1 MNIQTLRR
9 FGVLLIFLI
18 SSSFF
23 CACSG
28 SNPAQV
34 APSGNEQRKSRLS
47 VLTPEASGAVCFF
60 NDSVSIDASNT
71 SEGYVMVDYHGSA
84 DKAKLQMTVPDGV
97 VYTYTLTAD
106 GYGTFPLTGE
116 NGSYHIDIL
125 EHVFDNNYALAYSQD
140 IDVTLSD
147 DFKPFLYPNKYV
159 WFTTT
164 SSVISLGEEISSK
177 SSDDLDF
184 VQNCYYYVIQNITY
198 DTEKA
203 KNTPTDYVPE
213 VDSVLTEKKGIC
225 FDYAS
230 LLAALLRSQS
240 IPTKLEVGYSG
251 QVYHAWISVY
261 LEEKGWVDHIIEFNG
276 SDWSLMDPTLA
287 ASNDSKAVGQYIGD
301 GTHYVVKYSY

>member
-9 FGVLLIFLI
+9 FCVCLIFLI

-23 CACSG
+23 CACG
-28 SNPAQV
+28 GNTEAPIE
-34 APSGNEQRKSRLS
+34 PSGNERRESRLS
-47 VLTPEASGAVCFF
+47 SLMPETPGNVCYG
-60 NDSVSIDASNT
+60 NDSVSIDASNIT
-71 SEGYVMVDYHGSA
+71 EGYVMIDYHGEA
-84 DKAKLQMTVPDGV
+84 EKAKLQITVPNGV
-97 VYTYTLTAD
+97 VYTYTLTAT
-106 GYGTFPLTGE
+106 GYEAFPLTGE
-116 NGSYHIDIL
+116 NGNYHIDVL
-125 EHVFDNNYALAYSQD
+125 EHVFDNNYALAFSQD
-140 IDVTLSD
+140 ISVELSD
-147 DFKPFLYPNKYV
+147 AFKPFLYPNKYV
-159 WFTTT
+159 WFTQASAITT
-164 SSVISLGEEISSK
+164 LGEEITDK
-177 SSDDLDF
+177 SSDDLNF

-203 KNTPTDYVPE
+203 EHTPTDYVP
-213 VDSVLTEKKGIC
+213 DIDTVLTEKTGIC

-287 ASNDSKAVGQYIGD
+287 ASNDTKAVGKYIGD